1 MTARP
6 NPFDAVVGKERTRA
20 AAPPPAAAE
29 PAPASRPA
37 SRPSP
42 AAPAG
47 ERPSKFT
54 VLLDQDQ
61 AADADSLQLTIRRQL
76 ARRVDKSEIVRAL
89 LALAADDLTLR
100 QQLVDELRRQR
111 P

>member
-29 PAPASRPA
+29 PAPPRRPA
-37 SRPSP
+37 SRPP
-42 AAPAG
+42 AASAG

-111 P
+111 R

>member
-6 NPFDAVVGKERTRA
+6 NPFDEVVKKPRTRS

-37 SRPSP
+37 SRPAP

-54 VLLDQDQ
+54 VLFEQAE
-61 AADADSLQLTIRRQL
+61 AADFDGLQLAVRRQL
-76 ARRVDKSEIVRAL
+76 AQRVDKAAIVRAL
-89 LALAADDLTLR
+89 VALAADDLTLR
-100 QQLVDELRRQR
+100 EQLVEELRRQR